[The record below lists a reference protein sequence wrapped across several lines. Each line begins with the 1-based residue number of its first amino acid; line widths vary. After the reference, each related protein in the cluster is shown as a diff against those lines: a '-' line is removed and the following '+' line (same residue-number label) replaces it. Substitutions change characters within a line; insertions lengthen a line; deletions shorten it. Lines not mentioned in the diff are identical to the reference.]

1 MRHNGL
7 SFLLK
12 FLRNQRGQTSVF
24 MALSVLVTATLGG
37 SAIEAGHVYYA
48 YERLVASTN
57 AAAVAAGQAMPD
69 IGTSASPAAG
79 SAYYN
84 LYKYSSDGSS
94 NPVGLNVNTLLSNG
108 SISMTFACSSSVSSS
123 LNVGCQAPSSG
134 SCGSGLSTCNVLK
147 VTQSGTV
154 NLWFGG
160 LIGVPVMH
168 LTAISYAAMRGGS
181 DTPYN
186 IAVIIDTT
194 ASMGSGQAPAGDGCG
209 SGATQ
214 IKCAVSGL
222 KLMLEDM
229 DPCPLNQT
237 CPGNANYVDGVAL
250 FTFPAI
256 SVATETK
263 SGNTVQTGPYDD
275 TTCPTTNPPIVPY
288 AFINASTSNLN
299 LALPSSITG
308 TSYSASYAGTYQVVA
323 FEDGYRAND
332 GSATLNS
339 GDGLSSAVGYET
351 SGTCNGLQAPGGE
364 GTYYAQV
371 IRAAQ
376 AALVTQQGLFPG
388 SKNVMIILSDGDATA
403 CNSQAYTAYGGMSSC
418 SNGSQ
423 IVAVNCP
430 SVSGTGTCGSM
441 SESID
446 GHATTIGC
454 PPGGCTG
461 TPLNGTGTA
470 TSNANGYN
478 IATYPSALGECGQ
491 AVEAAQLATQAGT
504 TVYTVAMGAETS
516 NGCAS
521 DQHVTVSSGS
531 TYGAEAF
538 PSGTYSGQPC
548 NAIAAMASNENTFYS
563 DNTSGCSALVNTSA
577 QFETIGGIFQAIAN
591 SLTNARLIPAS
602 AF

>member
-1 MRHNGL
+1 MKHHGI

-12 FLRNQRGQTSVF
+12 FFRNQRGQTSVF

-37 SAIEAGHVYYA
+37 AAVEAGHVYYA
-48 YERLVASTN
+48 YQRLVASTN
-57 AAAVAAGQAMPD
+57 AAAVAAGQAMPA
-69 IGTSASPAAG
+69 IGTSSSPAAG
-79 SAYYN
+79 TAYYN
-84 LYKYSSDGSS
+84 LYKYSSAASS
-94 NPVGLNVNTLLSNG
+94 TPAGLNTNILLSSA
-108 SISMTFACSSSVSSS
+108 SISMTFACSSTVTTS
-123 LNVGCQAPSSG
+123 LNVGCQAPTSG

-147 VTQSGTV
+147 VTQTAQV

-160 LIGVPVMH
+160 LLGMPTMH
-168 LTAISYAAMRGGS
+168 LTAVSYAAMRGGS

-186 IAVIIDTT
+186 IAVIIDSTNSMT
-194 ASMGSGQAPAGDGCG
+194 ASAPSGDGCG

-214 IKCAVSGL
+214 IKCAVAGL

-237 CPGNANYVDGVAL
+237 CPGNTSYVDGVAL
-250 FTFPAI
+250 FTFPPI

-288 AFINASTSNLN
+288 AFINVATSGQN
-299 LALPSSITG
+299 LALPNSTSG
-308 TSYSASYAGTYQVVA
+308 TSYSANYAGTYQVMA
-323 FEDGYRAND
+323 FDDGYRAND
-332 GSATLNS
+332 SSTTLDS
-339 GDGLSSAVGYET
+339 GDGLASAVGYAS
-351 SGTCNGLQAPGGE
+351 SGSCNGLQAPGGE

-376 AALVTQQGLFPG
+376 AALVTQQGNFPG
-388 SKNVMIILSDGDATA
+388 SKNILIILSDGDATA
-403 CNSQAYTAYGGMSSC
+403 CNSQAYSTYGGNNSC

-430 SVSGTGTCGSM
+430 SVSGTGTCGST

-446 GHATTIGC
+446 GNATTVGC

-461 TPLNGTGTA
+461 TPLNGTGTS

-504 TVYTVAMGAETS
+504 TVYTVAMGSPTS
-516 NGCAS
+516 GGCLTDA
-521 DQHVTVSSGS
+521 HVTITSGS
-531 TYGAEAF
+531 TYGAEGY

-563 DNTSGCSALVNTSA
+563 DNTAGCAALVNTA
-577 QFETIGGIFQAIAN
+577 TQFETIAGIFQAISN